1 MNAPFPFTL
10 LVCAALGL
18 GQAGGT
24 KAFPGPD
31 SPAPGVKNAGPTPTN
46 REAQRFAA
54 AMSRAIENRDAAAFD
69 KLLRMRDLL
78 ARIVSDIGLSALE
91 RDAFVKGAGS
101 TTAGKAGFGARIVQA
116 TQDGGSY
123 RFLRVHTIDGRP
135 RVLFRMLGAGGEVN
149 YHDYVLVRYPDGEV
163 AAEDIFIFMTA
174 ETFTQ
179 MIRRMIIPALKLGQG
194 IGGGAGFDP
203 QHLDAIRAFRN
214 ITQATQAGEFTKAV
228 AEYRKLPKKWQQD
241 KTALVFYMQAL
252 GRMGRESDAEFLG
265 AVELFRKHYPDDACV
280 DFISIDYFFLMK
292 QFDDAFKAIERVDK
306 ALGGD
311 PYMNVLRGNCRM
323 EAGRLDEARALMEKA
338 IQAEP
343 GTANAFWARITLS
356 LREKKH
362 GDTLAWLK
370 NVVEQCNERVVD
382 LTLVPEYA
390 QFIRSPEHGM
400 WLTWYSGRG
409 KQKSPS
415 TEHPT
420 PP

>member
-1 MNAPFPFTL
+1 MSAPFPFTV
-10 LVCAALGL
+10 LVCAALWL

-24 KAFPGPD
+24 KSSLD
-31 SPAPGVKNAGPTPTN
+31 SPAPGVKNAGPTPMD

-54 AMSRAIENRDAAAFD
+54 AMSRAIENRDTAAFD

-91 RDAFVKGAGS
+91 RDAFVKGAS
-101 TTAGKAGFGARIVQA
+101 NTPAGKAGFGARIVQT

-214 ITQATQAGEFTKAV
+214 ITQATQTGEFTKAV

-252 GRMGRESDAEFLG
+252 GRMGPESDAEFLRAG
-265 AVELFRKHYPDDACV
+265 AWH
-280 DFISIDYFFLMK
+280 
-292 QFDDAFKAIERVDK
+292 
-306 ALGGD
+306 
-311 PYMNVLRGNCRM
+311 
-323 EAGRLDEARALMEKA
+323 
-338 IQAEP
+338 
-343 GTANAFWARITLS
+343 
-356 LREKKH
+356 
-362 GDTLAWLK
+362 
-370 NVVEQCNERVVD
+370 VVD
-382 LTLVPEYA
+382 LVRGPPKAKIGMQVPA
-390 QFIRSPEHGM
+390 PERQENGF
-400 WLTWYSGRG
+400 LAPGQCASNASRLD
-409 KQKSPS
+409 SA
-415 TEHPT
+415 PT
-420 PP
+420 DAHARTSETRRVR